1 MNKATIAILM
11 TTGLILVAGCSRSP
25 RANFYTLTATAP
37 PPAAAPKTVPSLVVD
52 AVTLPEVA
60 DRPQF
65 VMTSGD
71 NRVEILEMQQ
81 WAESLG
87 SAIPR
92 VLADNLSRQ
101 LGLERVAAYP
111 QLAGSEADYHLSVDF
126 QRFEATANLVTVDA
140 LWSVRSAAGTPI
152 TGRSRASEPRGEGY
166 DSIATAYSR
175 ALATVSGE
183 IARAMQK
190 DLKM

>member
-1 MNKATIAILM
+1 MKTRAIALLTIF
-11 TTGLILVAGCSRSP
+11 GLLLGSGCSRSP
-25 RANFYTLTATAP
+25 MANFYTLTAMAP
-37 PPAAAPKTVPSLVVD
+37 PAGAPKTAPSLAVD
-52 AVTLPEVA
+52 SVTLPEVV

-81 WAESLG
+81 WAESLR

-126 QRFEATANLVTVDA
+126 QRFEATASTVTVDA
-140 LWSVRSAAGTPI
+140 LWTVRSAAGAPI
-152 TGRSRASEPRGEGY
+152 AGRSRASEPRGEGY
-166 DSIATAYSR
+166 DSVATAYSR
-175 ALATVSGE
+175 ALAVVSGD
-183 IARAMQK
+183 IAKGMGRVVGK
-190 DLKM
+190 